1 MSDFI
6 WSYII
11 IPLAVIGLVL
21 EVITFLLPND
31 TACAH
36 ISGFLLPTVIGLFG
50 LVFILYLGIE
60 FLKFMPFFS

>member
-6 WSYII
+6 WSYMI

-21 EVITFLLPND
+21 AVLTFLLPSN

-36 ISGFLLPTVIGLFG
+36 ISGFFLPTAIGLFG

-60 FLKFMPFFS
+60 FLKIMPFFS